1 MSLLPFH
8 RAPSSPRRKPR
19 RPVRFI
25 NGSLLAASLFAA
37 ALPLASSEASA
48 TVVVVH
54 PLDEMAHR
62 ADVIV
67 HAVVRSQEVV
77 REDDRIITLTQIE
90 VLDGIKGAKAGAVE
104 TIFQV
109 GGKLDGEVVRVVGNS
124 SFTVG
129 EEMVYFAMRHG
140 DRLVSYGVG
149 LGKFAVDRS
158 TGEVKVRE
166 EFGDVVAVDPK
177 QPRAGTHKPTPR
189 NVTSLSHLVAKIRA
203 DLAQPAPPQ
212 VNRPRLK
219 THQKKLLQPR
229 AKTLYLKGEG
239 PSATPA
245 APVPHAHD

>member
-1 MSLLPFH
+1 M
-8 RAPSSPRRKPR
+8 
-19 RPVRFI
+19 
-25 NGSLLAASLFAA
+25 
-37 ALPLASSEASA
+37 PLASSDASA

-67 HAVVRSQEVV
+67 HAVVRGQEVV
-77 REDDRIITLTQIE
+77 REDNRIITLTQIE
-90 VLDGIKGAKAGAVE
+90 VLEGLKGAKAGAVE

-124 SFTVG
+124 SFAVG

-158 TGEVKVRE
+158 TGAVSARE

-177 QPRAGTHKPTPR
+177 QPRAGTHKPEPR
-189 NVTSLSHLVAKIRA
+189 QVTSLSNLVAKIQA

-212 VNRPRLK
+212 VGRPRLK
-219 THQKKLLQPR
+219 AHQKKLLQPR
-229 AKTLYLKGEG
+229 PKALYLKGEG
-239 PSATPA
+239 PTTPA
-245 APVPHAHD
+245 VNPDPHAHQ